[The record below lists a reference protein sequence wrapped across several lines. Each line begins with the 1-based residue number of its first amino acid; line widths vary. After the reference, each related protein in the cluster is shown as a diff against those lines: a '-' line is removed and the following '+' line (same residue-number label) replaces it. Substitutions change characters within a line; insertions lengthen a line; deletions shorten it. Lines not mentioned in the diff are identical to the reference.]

1 MQPAVYKK
9 LADSLSSAKITKPE
23 NHLLFL
29 TKYCS
34 IWRKS
39 SDGFVKGAD
48 TKEKD
53 KKDFI
58 SEFGR
63 TGSKDLADII
73 KASNALRK
81 TSLEML
87 NSSGMKAAS
96 FRLSTMTR
104 SAVGM
109 GGMSPLENSITLHHI
124 YGFPVLPGS
133 TLKGA
138 ARAFAEAQENV
149 DKSLVKKIFGS
160 EDKNA
165 NEDSDKGKV
174 FFWDALPT
182 DFPKFTAD
190 ILTPHYGEY
199 YSNDN
204 VPPGDYMTPVP
215 VAFLCLDKGAEFY
228 FSITS
233 YDEALL
239 KKAEEWLKGAL
250 TTLGIGAK
258 TNLGYGIF
266 ADPDFKIAVQQGTSA
281 SVKSGNAPAPSAPS
295 ATPEENYEKAKLN
308 NDAKTKV
315 NQGDTLWAVVT
326 AELLKGE
333 CTVKVYYKGFGEK
346 SAKVAAAPAGISV
359 GNLVEVRLLGKPE
372 GELKLKFVRKL

>member
-9 LADSLSSAKITKPE
+9 LADSLRAANISKPE

-39 SDGFVKGAD
+39 PDGYVKGTD

-53 KKDFI
+53 KENFI
-58 SEFGR
+58 REFGN
-63 TGSKDLADII
+63 TGSKDLGEII

-81 TSLEML
+81 NSLETL
-87 NSSGMKAAS
+87 NSSGVKSSS
-96 FRLSTMTR
+96 FRLTTLTR

-124 YGFPVLPGS
+124 YGYPVLPGS
-133 TLKGA
+133 TLKGV
-138 ARAFAEAQENV
+138 ARAYAEAQPYAERQ
-149 DKSLVKKIFGS
+149 LIGKIFGS

-165 NEDSDKGKV
+165 NEDSEKGKV
-174 FFWDALPT
+174 FFWDAIPT
-182 DFPKFTAD
+182 GMPNFTAD
-190 ILTPHYGEY
+190 ILTPHYSDY
-199 YSNDN
+199 YSSEN
-204 VPPGDYMTPVP
+204 VAPGDYMTPVP
-215 VAFLCLDKGAEFY
+215 VAFMCMNKGAEF
-228 FSITS
+228 FFILTS
-233 YDEALL
+233 SDEELV

-250 TTLGIGAK
+250 TTIGIGAK

-266 ADPDFKIAVQQGTSA
+266 ADPDAKPVFLQGASSAAKAV
-281 SVKSGNAPAPSAPS
+281 NAGAASAPS
-295 ATPEENYEKAKLN
+295 ATPEENFEKAKLN
-308 NDAKTKV
+308 NDGKTKV

-326 AELLKGE
+326 GEQLKGE
-333 CTVKVYYKGFGEK
+333 CTVKVYYKSFGEK
-346 SAKVAAAPAGISV
+346 TAKAAGTPAGISV
-359 GNLVEVRLLGKPE
+359 GNLIEVRLLGKPD